1 MWKTVKLGD
10 ICELIGGGTPSKK
23 NASYYGGEIPW
34 ATVRDM
40 HSDELSETELQITE
54 LGLQQSSSKVI
65 PANNIVIASRVGLG
79 KVCLLNQDTAINQ
92 DLRGVIPKH
101 SNTLDVRYLFHW
113 FKSIAQTIISAGRG
127 ATVHGVTLPFLKSL
141 ELPLP
146 PLAEQQRIVAKLDA
160 AFAEIDRAVESYED
174 SVSNA
179 KDCLSKVRASRVTEV
194 LSSSQTAKLGSLASL
209 KNGLNYNKSEKGYS
223 VKILGVGDFGNRFSI
238 GTEDLKVIETNS
250 PVSTDYHL
258 EHGDIVFVRSNG
270 NKQLIGR
277 SIVIENPSEPATFSG
292 FCIRCRIETADMS
305 PLFLC
310 HYLKSSVVRDK
321 LISEGGGAN
330 ISNLN
335 QKMLAD
341 IDVPLLSQHEQ
352 ISLIRWIEELE
363 KSFEDFVA
371 TLIKRVQLADNL
383 KSAIL
388 AQELQP
394 PQSEAA

>member
-1 MWKTVKLGD
+1 MWRIKSLVQLEEEGLVQLGRGKV
-10 ICELIGGGTPSKK
+10 ISKK
-23 NASYYGGEIPW
+23 DLAANVGSYPVY
-34 ATVRDM
+34 
-40 HSDELSETELQITE
+40 
-54 LGLQQSSSKVI
+54 SSSKVGDGKFGEYGLYMFDEELI
-65 PANNIVIASRVGLG
+65 TWSVDGGGRLFYREKHKFSTTNVTGFLRILDTRVLSY
-79 KVCLLNQDTAINQ
+79 K
-92 DLRGVIPKH
+92 
-101 SNTLDVRYLFHW
+101 YLFHALCLLHSKINFDW
-113 FKSIAQTIISAGRG
+113 VKKAHPSVLRKEYLCI
-127 ATVHGVTLPFLKSL
+127 
-141 ELPLP
+141 PLP

-194 LSSSQTAKLGSLASL
+194 LSSSQTAKFGSLASL

-363 KSFEDFVA
+363 KSFEDFVE

>member
-1 MWKTVKLGD
+1 M
-10 ICELIGGGTPSKK
+10 
-23 NASYYGGEIPW
+23 
-34 ATVRDM
+34 
-40 HSDELSETELQITE
+40 
-54 LGLQQSSSKVI
+54 LGLIIGSYTDLITASGFVNKWDVPIFASDCSTVEPKDETQLPQFIYYYLMSQQQFIYDNFRSGAAQPHVY
-65 PANNIVIASRVGLG
+65 AR
-79 KVCLLNQDTAINQ
+79 
-92 DLRGVIPKH
+92 DLE
-101 SNTLDVRYLFHW
+101 TLYYP
-113 FKSIAQTIISAGRG
+113 II
-127 ATVHGVTLPFLKSL
+127 
-141 ELPLP
+141 

-194 LSSSQTAKLGSLASL
+194 LSSSRTAKLGSLASL

-310 HYLKSSVVRDK
+310 HYLKSRVVRDK

-341 IDVPLLSQHEQ
+341 IDVPLLTQHEQ

-363 KSFEDFVA
+363 KNFEDFVA
-371 TLIKRVQLADNL
+371 TLNKRVQLADNL